1 MSIKAEVQHNK
12 GRVDLIAEVEA
23 FIYLMEFK
31 LDDTSID
38 AIQQINPEVSGREY
52 AATYENSNK
61 KVFLVGV
68 NFSKEERNIDSWEC
82 EIWER

>member
-31 LDDTSID
+31 LDGTSSD
-38 AIQQINPEVSGREY
+38 AIEQIKTREY
-52 AATYENSNK
+52 ATTYKNSEK
-61 KVFLVGV
+61 TVFLVGV
-68 NFSKEERNIDSWEC
+68 NFSKEERNVESWEC
-82 EIWER
+82 EVWER